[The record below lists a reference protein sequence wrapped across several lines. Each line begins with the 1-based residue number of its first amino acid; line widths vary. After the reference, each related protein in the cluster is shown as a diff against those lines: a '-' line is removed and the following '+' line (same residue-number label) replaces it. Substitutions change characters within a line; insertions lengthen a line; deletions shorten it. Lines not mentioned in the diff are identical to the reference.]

1 MAKMLERSMMEAQP
15 VVLRPSVS
23 KAKDTHDNLSRAD
36 VELPRAVESPFSES
50 VLAPIRAL
58 GIIPRWVWLS
68 AILLVAGSF
77 TSFGTAA
84 DVPEQMLVGPG
95 IRKAID
101 GAVDWVVVYCH
112 PFFSAVNTNLLKYLL
127 VPLQDWLIGLPWWL
141 TTFVVSLAAY
151 RVVGRSFGFLAAGM
165 MVALA
170 AIGLFEAA
178 MATLSIVLTA
188 TLLAI
193 VLGVPAGI
201 IAAKN
206 DLFDAAIRPVLDL
219 MQTMPSFVYLIPV
232 VMLFGL
238 GKVPAVIA
246 VWIYAVPPI
255 IRFTN
260 LGIRQVDANVLEAA
274 RAFGATGAQLLIKV
288 QLPLALPTIMAGL
301 NQTIM
306 MALAMVVIAAMIG
319 AGGVGA
325 EVLNGI
331 ARLESGTGLLG
342 GIAIVFMA
350 MILDRITQGLVKQQ
364 PVGRG

>member
-1 MAKMLERSMMEAQP
+1 
-15 VVLRPSVS
+15 
-23 KAKDTHDNLSRAD
+23 
-36 VELPRAVESPFSES
+36 
-50 VLAPIRAL
+50 
-58 GIIPRWVWLS
+58 
-68 AILLVAGSF
+68 
-77 TSFGTAA
+77 
-84 DVPEQMLVGPG
+84 
-95 IRKAID
+95 
-101 GAVDWVVVYCH
+101 
-112 PFFSAVNTNLLKYLL
+112 
-127 VPLQDWLIGLPWWL
+127 
-141 TTFVVSLAAY
+141 
-151 RVVGRSFGFLAAGM
+151 

-193 VLGVPAGI
+193 ALGVPAGI

-206 DLFDAAIRPVLDL
+206 DLFDATVRPVLDL

-331 ARLESGTGLLG
+331 ARPRVALGREWHRYRIHGYDPRSNHAGT
-342 GIAIVFMA
+342 
-350 MILDRITQGLVKQQ
+350 R
-364 PVGRG
+364 